1 MTRKHLMDRDAV
13 LEAFRGT
20 EAMRDS
26 ALWYMEARKL
36 LELME
41 RRLQQTEPQ
50 KDSTKHVL
58 WLLVLRIRRYLLAL
72 SAMSFQTGEN
82 AFTHAIDGYHAIHKS
97 LFETYIEFAVST
109 VYLEL
114 FQSRGDP
121 QGLSLLERLRLHAEI
136 TSLKKNR
143 QHRFRQ
149 AAWQAMRDKVAEA
162 GLAIQ
167 VPASTQ
173 ELMDAPLEEATERLK
188 ALIEKLQGPKLGIPN
203 YKHWFPVRDL
213 SGRFFVEEGE
223 DDSVKPRNCGSV
235 EWLCKAVMSRHT
247 PDPRHRDWW
256 LSAYN
261 NDYDLINLYTHPVMG
276 YDDCFRGTAER
287 SLDLAQMQLS
297 MREAFHEVV
306 LPPMRVYFRDV
317 WVGLATQEERL
328 YQLHRQT
335 SGLVSSFLY
344 RVHQQDR
351 ETLPEGPSLWS

>member
-1 MTRKHLMDRDAV
+1 
-13 LEAFRGT
+13 
-20 EAMRDS
+20 MRDS
-26 ALWYMEARKL
+26 ARWYIEAHML
-36 LELME
+36 LESLE
-41 RRLQQTEPQ
+41 LRLKRKESRE
-50 KDSTKHVL
+50 DSARGVL

-72 SAMSFQTGEN
+72 SAMSLQTGEN
-82 AFTHAIDGYHAIHKS
+82 AYAHAIDGYHAIHKS

-114 FQSRGDP
+114 FQALGDP
-121 QGLSLLERLRLHAEI
+121 QGLSLRERLRLHAEI

-149 AAWQAMRDKVAEA
+149 PAWQAMRDKMAEA
-162 GLAIQ
+162 GLAIP

-173 ELMDAPLEEATERLK
+173 ELMDAPLEESTERLK
-188 ALIEKLQGPKLGIPN
+188 ALIEKLQGPKLGIAN
-203 YKHWFPVRDL
+203 YKHWFPVRDKN
-213 SGRFFVEEGE
+213 GRYFVADDE
-223 DDSVKPRNCGSV
+223 DDSLRPRNCGSV

-247 PDPRHRDWW
+247 PDPSHRDWW

-297 MREAFHEVV
+297 MRWVFHEVV
-306 LPPMRVYFRDV
+306 LPPLRVYFRDV
-317 WVGLATQEERL
+317 WVELANDEARL
-328 YQLHRQT
+328 LQLHKQT
-335 SGLVSSFLY
+335 TKMVLPFLY
-344 RVHQQDR
+344 IVHQQDR